1 MHCTEVMYHTDDS
14 KVVSESCNI
23 AAWYA
28 KFSINSQ
35 SRLETIKLTKYRPPD
50 VQHSV
55 TVPSQWLR
63 HVHETAC
70 RRLSGMHRRW
80 RRSVMSWRL
89 LFRSSFDNDWAIV
102 IVLQSITVLS
112 KSGWN
117 LALAKIWPDFQNSA
131 GFANVT
137 LTGKTCFVNLS
148 FHAITSRSLR
158 GLARQCV
165 HGGTRT
171 AWEAKSTNYIIE
183 IHILWPQ
190 DMKSN
195 KILLIKYHKQ

>member
-102 IVLQSITVLS
+102 IVLQSITVVCPRLLTVGDS
-112 KSGWN
+112 VVLFFFSFKFCMVPLQCLWRDS
-117 LALAKIWPDFQNSA
+117 
-131 GFANVT
+131 VT
-137 LTGKTCFVNLS
+137 L
-148 FHAITSRSLR
+148 I
-158 GLARQCV
+158 
-165 HGGTRT
+165 
-171 AWEAKSTNYIIE
+171 STLLLTY
-183 IHILWPQ
+183 
-190 DMKSN
+190 
-195 KILLIKYHKQ
+195 LLIFA